1 MSSYSDDEVFFC
13 GHCRRQ
19 QEPGKGARCIHCG
32 RETIIW
38 NTLKESAPA
47 VQARWERMRG
57 KS

>member
-19 QEPGKGARCIHCG
+19 HEPRKGAKCIQCG

-38 NTLKESAPA
+38 NTRKESGS
-47 VQARWERMRG
+47 VIQARWDRMRG

>member
-19 QEPGKGARCIHCG
+19 QEPRKGAKCVQCG

-38 NTLKESAPA
+38 NTRKEGGSAI
-47 VQARWERMRG
+47 QARWERMR
-57 KS
+57 KN

>member
-19 QEPGKGARCIHCG
+19 QEPHKGTKCTQCG

-38 NTLKESAPA
+38 NTRKESASTIH
-47 VQARWERMRG
+47 ARWERMKG
-57 KS
+57 K